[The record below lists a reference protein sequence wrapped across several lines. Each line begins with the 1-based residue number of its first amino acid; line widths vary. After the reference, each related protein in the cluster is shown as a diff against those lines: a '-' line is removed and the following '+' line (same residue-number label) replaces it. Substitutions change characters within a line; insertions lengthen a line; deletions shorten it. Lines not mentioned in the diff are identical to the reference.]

1 MTMEGEESDNMP
13 SKYPEI
19 AEEEMEPS
27 NVPSYRQY
35 LHRLFGEATTQYFL
49 SDSTLERDT
58 PPWYTQM
65 MDRLGDSL
73 SAEAVWNA
81 LSDRTRAL
89 VMEIEANSY
98 QAKKVHLEGNGM
110 RGRNYRRHL
119 SGVRLMFRTAKY
131 KEACSAILLE
141 RNPPPFFLDLEASGP
156 ARYLEHEETRAVET
170 FKD

>member
-1 MTMEGEESDNMP
+1 MSAEAEDSDAIP
-13 SKYPEI
+13 SKDPLT
-19 AEEEMEPS
+19 EEETEPS
-27 NVPSYRQY
+27 NEPCYRQY

-49 SDSTLERDT
+49 SDAAPERDT
-58 PPWYTQM
+58 PPWYTHM

-98 QAKKVHLEGNGM
+98 QAKKLHLDGNGE

-141 RNPPPFFLDLEASGP
+141 QNPPPFFTDFEASGP
-156 ARYLEHEETRAVET
+156 TKYIQHEEIQPVET